1 VLIGVPPSL
10 DIEPSAMYQL
20 ALMLGVLATVP
31 GVQTLLGIAEVPQA
45 NLRAR
50 CGGLRDGQP
59 PSRLA
64 REAPVSRLAH
74 SRQSWRQHLR

>member
-20 ALMLGVLATVP
+20 ALMLGVLATAP
-31 GVQTLLGIAEVPQA
+31 DVQTLLGIAEVPQA

-50 CGGLRDGQP
+50 CGGLYGTV
-59 PSRLA
+59 A
-64 REAPVSRLAH
+64 AAVSVRP
-74 SRQSWRQHLR
+74 